1 MAKGKKRKYY
11 RRYKRYRQISS
22 NYLRVKVE
30 YFDRL
35 AYQAYSPF
43 SNEAIRDGGPMI
55 FLRKASI
62 EGINNRRFI
71 SLGEIQ
77 TSYTYDNAL
86 TNLFSYY
93 RPTGIRIEVV
103 PEARNNS
110 LPQDFVANNIHHVI
124 PTVYAV
130 ISYRAGN
137 NNAQT
142 LGEAVANNQSIV
154 LNANEK
160 SSRYWKI
167 YGGTTAYVATSQA
180 FSGGFTIANEY
191 PVGETENEGRTRG
204 MMVYSLQPSWSVK
217 ISIYYLY
224 KYSKA

>member
-1 MAKGKKRKYY
+1 MAKGKKRRYRRGY
-11 RRYKRYRQISS
+11 RRYKQIST

-35 AYQAYSPF
+35 SYQVFNPF
-43 SNEAIRDGGPMI
+43 TQDAIRNGGPMI
-55 FLRKASI
+55 FLNKSGEAQAD
-62 EGINNRRFI
+62 NRRFV
-71 SLGEIQ
+71 SLGQIQ
-77 TSYTYDNAL
+77 SSYTYDNAL

-110 LPQDFVANNIHHVI
+110 LPQEYVYNEIHYVI
-124 PTVYAV
+124 PSVYAV
-130 ISYRAGN
+130 VSYRAGN
-137 NNAQT
+137 NTAQT
-142 LGEAVANNQSIV
+142 LGEAKANNQSIV

-160 SSRYWKI
+160 VSRYWKI

-191 PVGETENEGRTRG
+191 PLGQTEQDGRVRG
-204 MMVYSLQPSWSVK
+204 MMVYSLQPSWSIK